1 MAVGYHHFRKPLYI
15 YIYCIYRKLEDV
27 GIHFH
32 TFSYI
37 FVISN
42 GKPFLSFEPSK
53 IRVTCVACYG
63 FFPRWTWSMVGQI
76 TGWKKPTILSNQW
89 LGSVVVSICCSFSPD
104 PSENDPVWLAHT
116 FQMGWFNHQLDG
128 VVEATE
134 SSTKL
139 VVTGTSRY
147 GGRFQTR
154 FPSPIK
160 KHVSLIRISNAFL

>member
-15 YIYCIYRKLEDV
+15 YIHCIYRKLEDV

-32 TFSYI
+32 TFS
-37 FVISN
+37 
-42 GKPFLSFEPSK
+42 SFQMGNLFSASSRPRFGSP
-53 IRVTCVACYG
+53 CVACYG